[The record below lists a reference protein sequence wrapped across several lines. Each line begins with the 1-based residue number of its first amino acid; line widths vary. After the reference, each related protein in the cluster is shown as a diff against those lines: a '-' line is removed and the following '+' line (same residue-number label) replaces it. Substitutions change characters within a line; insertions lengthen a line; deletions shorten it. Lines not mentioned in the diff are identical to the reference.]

1 MEVIQIKNWIISI
14 LIGAFIVNIV
24 DVLLPKSKLKSYI
37 NLVCNF
43 IFVFIV
49 ISPIA
54 SFFLEGDSLE
64 NKLLKSMNEY
74 NEKYIEANKNISG
87 ENNNFDLNQEYQSN
101 LKSVLQLKLDEYGYE
116 LENINFDGTD
126 IESIKIKEKETQND
140 LNLSNQDNKSKK
152 ENNET
157 TKQNK
162 EQEAFK
168 NFTDNKNQD
177 EENIKNDLIKI
188 LEVSID
194 KIEID

>member
-24 DVLLPKSKLKSYI
+24 DVLLPKNKLKSYI